1 VFSALHGPFCAP
13 AALIFRRIFMNPDSV
28 HRPCGGCAL
37 GQLTDEL
44 ADIERAIRVVLKA
57 ALEDKL
63 SPLAVQ
69 TLRATLEFAEVAAS

>member
-1 VFSALHGPFCAP
+1 
-13 AALIFRRIFMNPDSV
+13 MNPDSV
-28 HRPCGGCAL
+28 CRPCGGRVL

-57 ALEDKL
+57 ALDEKL

-69 TLRATLEFAEVAAS
+69 TLRATLEFAEGAAS